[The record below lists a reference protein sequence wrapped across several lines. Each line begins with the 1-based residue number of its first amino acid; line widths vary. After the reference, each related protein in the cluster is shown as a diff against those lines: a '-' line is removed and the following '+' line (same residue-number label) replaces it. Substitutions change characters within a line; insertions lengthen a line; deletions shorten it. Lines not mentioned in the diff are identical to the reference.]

1 MSRRPCAG
9 QRHDPQ
15 ALSNFPV
22 SALILASTSPY
33 RRALLARLG
42 LPFDVARP
50 EVDETS
56 LTGETPEAQAIRL
69 AEAKARAI
77 AKRYPQDWVIGSDQV
92 AQLDGTALG
101 KPGSFERAA
110 DQLAAA
116 SGKRVAFYTA
126 VCLYRVADR
135 RMLAMRDTT
144 FVQFRRLD
152 AGEIERYLHAEQPY
166 DCAGSFKAEGLG
178 ITLFESIQSSDPSAL
193 VGLPLIGLSRALR
206 EAGFRLP

>member
-1 MSRRPCAG
+1 MS
-9 QRHDPQ
+9 
-15 ALSNFPV
+15 L
-22 SALILASTSPY
+22 LILASTSPY
-33 RRALLARLG
+33 RQALLARLG

-50 EVDETS
+50 EVDES
-56 LTGETPEAQAIRL
+56 PLTGETPEALAMRL
-69 AEAKARAI
+69 AHAKARAV
-77 AKRYPQDWVIGSDQV
+77 AARHPADWVIGSDQV

-126 VCLYRVADR
+126 VCLCRVADR
-135 RMLAMRDTT
+135 QMLAMHDTT
-144 FVQFRRLD
+144 FVQFRSLD
-152 AGEIERYLHAEQPY
+152 ASEIERYLHAEQPY

-178 ITLFESIQSSDPSAL
+178 ITLFDSIQSSDPTAL
-193 VGLPLIGLSRALR
+193 VGLPLISLSRALR